1 MVVPLRHNTPFPHTL
16 AIHREGLA
24 LPRGCTE
31 RPLRLPQ
38 CLGSCFSFCHSRRE
52 SAFASTFAFAF
63 VLAFL
68 SVIPAGNL
76 LFPPGAPFPQ
86 HSGSPFPRFWD
97 MGNTEV
103 RTASTSLCFCLC
115 SCFSFCHSRR
125 ESAFA
130 STFAFVL
137 AFLSVIPARESAFA
151 STFAFAFVLAFLSVI
166 PAGNLLFPP
175 GAPPW
180 PIRVFCESA
189 KVGYLQ
195 PCLLSI
201 TRAPDPC
208 SLFPA
213 I

>member
-76 LFPPGAPFPQ
+76 LFPPGSPFPQ
-86 HSGSPFPRFWD
+86 HSGAQFHRSWD
-97 MGNTEV
+97 IGNTEA

-115 SCFSFCHSRR
+115 SGFSFCHSR
-125 ESAFA
+125 
-130 STFAFVL
+130 
-137 AFLSVIPARESAFA
+137 RESAFA

-175 GAPPW
+175 GVPFPQHSGSPFPQHSGSPFPQHSGSPYPRSWDMGNTEA
-180 PIRVFCESA
+180 
-189 KVGYLQ
+189 
-195 PCLLSI
+195 
-201 TRAPDPC
+201 RA
-208 SLFPA
+208 L
-213 I
+213 